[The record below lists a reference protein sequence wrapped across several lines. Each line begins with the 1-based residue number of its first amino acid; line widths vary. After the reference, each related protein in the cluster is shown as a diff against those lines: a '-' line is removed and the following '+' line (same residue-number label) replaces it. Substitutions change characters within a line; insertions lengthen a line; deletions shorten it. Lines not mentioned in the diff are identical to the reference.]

1 MYDDWS
7 NDDYYNEDFSDCKI
21 TPTQA
26 YCFHD
31 WKPITL
37 VISIVYNCSKCGV
50 KKEDNDEW
58 ERSRK
63 R

>member
-1 MYDDWS
+1 MHDDWLD
-7 NDDYYNEDFSDCKI
+7 NDYYNEDFSNCKI

-31 WKPITL
+31 WKSIIL
-37 VISIVYNCSKCGV
+37 LISIVYDCAKCGV

-58 ERSRK
+58 EKNRK
-63 R
+63 K